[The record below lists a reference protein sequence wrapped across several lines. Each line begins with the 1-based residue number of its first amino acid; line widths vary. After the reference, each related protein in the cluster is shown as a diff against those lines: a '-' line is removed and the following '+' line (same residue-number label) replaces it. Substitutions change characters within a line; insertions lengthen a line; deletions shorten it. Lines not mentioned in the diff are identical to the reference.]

1 MNNRMNRIELSPVA
15 LIRSPFKSRFGI
27 PRQSG
32 LVPAA
37 TGWIEPMT
45 PWHRAEAWAGIE
57 QYSHLWLIW
66 QVHDRPHQPVS
77 SVRPPRLGGNAR
89 LGVFA
94 TRSPARPNPLG
105 LSLVRLLEVEQQ
117 AGRVRIRVGG
127 LDLLDGTPIID
138 IKPHIA
144 FTDCPDD
151 AHSGFAQQPPNRLNI
166 NWSLLPDEAQA
177 QLDEHQRQLI
187 AQTLTLDPRP
197 AFHDDPDR
205 IYGCPLFEF
214 DVQFRIENS
223 TVFVLG
229 LARTESS
236 HPSFEDHPQSTTH
249 SKKKDKGR

>member
-1 MNNRMNRIELSPVA
+1 MTSNTLELTPVA
-15 LIRSPFKSRFGI
+15 TIRSPFKSRFGI

-32 LVPAA
+32 LVPDAI
-37 TGWIEPMT
+37 GWIEPHS

-57 QYSHLWLIW
+57 QYTHLWLIW

-105 LSLVRLLEVEQQ
+105 LSLVRLIAVEQH
-117 AGRVRIRVGG
+117 AGRVRIRVSG

-144 FTDCPDD
+144 FTDCPTDS
-151 AHSGFAQQPPNRLNI
+151 HSGFAQHEPERLQVD
-166 NWSLLPDEAQA
+166 WSSLPSDDAQK
-177 QLDEHQRQLI
+177 LSDHQRLVI
-187 AQTLTLDPRP
+187 SQTLSLDPRP
-197 AFHDDPDR
+197 AFHDDPTR

-214 DVQFRIENS
+214 DVQFRIENGRL
-223 TVFVLG
+223 FVLG
-229 LARTESS
+229 LNPA
-236 HPSFEDHPQSTTH
+236 P
-249 SKKKDKGR
+249 